1 MEVRIMMNLRN
12 YFKVAFSDGKIS
24 DEKLAKFTETH
35 IQRLAANNTDGR
47 YSRMLDDTNAA
58 YEAYFGAI
66 TTEDTQFAVQQSYT
80 KSMQAVFEE
89 FRKTVS
95 QKEGAVRSIW
105 NTDSPTYQEFFPYG
119 LTEYSSSTLTNVEM
133 LMARIVAAA
142 RAHEKELGETFIQL
156 FADIQSRFIAAR
168 TAQLQ
173 KKGKVSESKDASGQ
187 KRVNLERQ
195 LMKNLLTLATE
206 YMGNPDRGMDFFDQS
221 IVYKPNNKD
230 EEEEENGETP
240 AK

>member
-1 MEVRIMMNLRN
+1 MMNLRN
-12 YFKVAFSDGKIS
+12 YFRIAFSDTKIS
-24 DEKLAKFTETH
+24 DEKLAKFTDTH

-47 YSRMLDDTNAA
+47 YSHMMEETTSA

-66 TTEDTQFAVQQSYT
+66 TAEDTQFAVQQSYT

-89 FRKTVS
+89 FKKTVS

-105 NTDSPTYQEFFPYG
+105 NTDSPVYQEFFPYG
-119 LTEYSSSTLTNVEM
+119 MKEYSSSTLTNVEM
-133 LMARIVAAA
+133 LMARVVTAA
-142 RAHEKELGETFIQL
+142 RAHEKEIGEPFIQL
-156 FADIQSRFIAAR
+156 FADIQNRFIAAR

-173 KKGKVSESKDASGQ
+173 KKGKVSESKDTSAQ

-195 LMKNLLTLATE
+195 LMKNLLMLAME
-206 YMGNPDRGMDFFDQS
+206 YMGNPDRGMDFYDQS

-230 EEEEENGETP
+230 EEEENGE
-240 AK
+240 KKD